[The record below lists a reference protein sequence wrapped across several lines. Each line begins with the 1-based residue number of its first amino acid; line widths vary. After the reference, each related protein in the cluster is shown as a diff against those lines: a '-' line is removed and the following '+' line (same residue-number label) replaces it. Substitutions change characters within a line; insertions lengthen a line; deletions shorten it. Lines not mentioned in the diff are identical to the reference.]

1 MRALLLP
8 EIKLVGQAPTLI
20 LPRAGVRERQK
31 IALMKHGE
39 EMFVQLVRQV
49 AVTSTF
55 AQFEFR
61 YIKQLGEILAEDKS
75 RPRDSAFDSLWTN
88 I

>member
-8 EIKLVGQAPTLI
+8 EIKLVGQDPTLI
-20 LPRAGVRERQK
+20 TPRAGFRERQK
-31 IALMKHGE
+31 IILMRRGE
-39 EMFVQLVRQV
+39 EIFIQLLRQV
-49 AVTSTF
+49 AITSTF
-55 AQFEFR
+55 VQFEFR